1 MSETN
6 HAAHGGHSIKPYLA
20 VFAALMVLTVV
31 TVAVSKLD
39 LSRPMTLF
47 VGISIAVVK
56 ASLVALFF
64 MHLKGERLLIWGI
77 LGLTGVFAFILWVLP
92 TVDQRD
98 LVQLDRVERVVV
110 VAGAHQSSGHGEATE
125 PTHMSADE
133 KKSPK
138 RGEKLKPAKKHDTKG
153 H

>member
-1 MSETN
+1 MSQQN
-6 HAAHGGHSIKPYLA
+6 HAVHGGHSIKPYLA

-39 LSRPMTLF
+39 LSRPMALF
-47 VGISIAVVK
+47 VGISIAAVK

-64 MHLKGERLLIWGI
+64 MHLKGERLLIWGL
-77 LGLTGVFAFILWVLP
+77 LGLTGFFAFFLWILP
-92 TVDQRD
+92 HVDQKD
-98 LVQLDRVERVVV
+98 LVGLDRVQRVEV

-125 PTHMSADE
+125 QTHMSADE
-133 KKSPK
+133 AKSPK
-138 RGEKLKPAKKHDTKG
+138 RAEKLKPAKKHDTKG